1 MRMKRW
7 INKKAVVA
15 VSLATAIIT
24 CAAGI
29 KAPEPSNEYKNLQV
43 LPKDISTKDLQKI
56 MVDEFQDGL
65 GVTCGYCHA
74 QEKDGSLHLDY
85 ASDEKPEKLISRK
98 MMLMSIEINKNYFQV
113 DRPALGSGVLSVTCI
128 TCHQGA
134 ARPPQ

>member
-1 MRMKRW
+1 MKRW

-15 VSLATAIIT
+15 ASLATAIIT

-29 KAPEPSNEYKNLQV
+29 KAPEPSNGYKNLQV

-113 DRPALGSGVLSVTCI
+113 DRPVLGSGVLSVTCF

-134 ARPPQ
+134 AHPPQ

>member
-15 VSLATAIIT
+15 VSLAVTIIT

-29 KAPEPSNEYKNLQV
+29 KAPSPPNEYKNLQV
-43 LPKDISTKDLQKI
+43 LPKNISTKDLQKI

-85 ASDEKPEKLISRK
+85 ASDEKPEKQIARK
-98 MMLMSIEINKNYFQV
+98 MMMMSIEINKNYFEV
-113 DRPALGSGVLSVTCI
+113 DHPVLGSGALSVTCI
-128 TCHQGA
+128 TCHQGTA
-134 ARPPQ
+134 HPAQ

>member
-1 MRMKRW
+1 VRVKIA
-7 INKKAVVA
+7 INKKVVVA
-15 VSLATAIIT
+15 VSLAAAIIA

-29 KAPEPSNEYKNLQV
+29 KAPALSNEYKNLQV
-43 LPKDISTKDLQKI
+43 LPKNISTRDLQKI

-65 GVTCGYCHA
+65 GVTCSYCHA

-85 ASDEKPEKLISRK
+85 ASDEKPEKQIARK
-98 MMLMSIEINKNYFQV
+98 MMVMSIEINKNYFDV
-113 DRPALGSGVLSVTCI
+113 DHPALGSGVLSVTCI

>member
-1 MRMKRW
+1 MKRW
-7 INKKAVVA
+7 INKKAVVS
-15 VSLATAIIT
+15 VSLAVAIIA

-29 KAPEPSNEYKNLQV
+29 KAPAPANEYKNLQV

-85 ASDEKPEKLISRK
+85 ASDEKPEKQIARK
-98 MMLMSIEINKNYFQV
+98 MMSMLIEINKNYFEV
-113 DRPALGSGVLSVTCI
+113 DRPVLGSGVLSVTCF

-134 ARPPQ
+134 AHPPQ

>member
-1 MRMKRW
+1 MKI

-15 VSLATAIIT
+15 ISLATAIII

-29 KAPEPSNEYKNLQV
+29 SAPAPPNEFKNLQV
-43 LPKDISTKDLQKI
+43 LAKDISTKDLQKI

-85 ASDEKPEKLISRK
+85 ASDEKPEKQIARK
-98 MMLMSIEINKNYFQV
+98 MMSMSIEINKNYFEV
-113 DRPALGSGVLSVTCI
+113 ERPVLGSGVLSVTCI
-128 TCHQGA
+128 TCHQGT
-134 ARPPQ
+134 ARPRQ

>member
-1 MRMKRW
+1 MRMKRS
-7 INKKAVVA
+7 INKKAVAA
-15 VSLATAIIT
+15 VSLAAAMIT

-29 KAPEPSNEYKNLQV
+29 KAPAPPNEYKNLQV

-74 QEKDGSLHLDY
+74 QEKDGSLHFDY
-85 ASDEKPEKLISRK
+85 ASDEKPAKQIARK

-113 DRPALGSGVLSVTCI
+113 DRPVFGSDVLSVTCI

-134 ARPPQ
+134 IRPPE